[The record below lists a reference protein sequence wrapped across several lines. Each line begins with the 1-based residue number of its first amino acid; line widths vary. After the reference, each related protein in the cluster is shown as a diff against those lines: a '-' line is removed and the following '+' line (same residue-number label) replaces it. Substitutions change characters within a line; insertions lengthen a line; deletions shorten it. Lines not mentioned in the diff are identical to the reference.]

1 MLFEN
6 NVFKPLLRVFDVL
19 IENLNEFY
27 YNFLR
32 LEFKKYHIILI
43 LYQMV
48 LKKWKMVQHNES
60 ITNKFC
66 FFSLIEG
73 PWKGIGCIL

>member
-1 MLFEN
+1 MLFEK
-6 NVFKPLLRVFDVL
+6 NVFKLLLRVFNVFRNTELEIL
-19 IENLNEFY
+19 IENINEFY

-48 LKKWKMVQHNES
+48 LKK
-60 ITNKFC
+60 
-66 FFSLIEG
+66 
-73 PWKGIGCIL
+73 

>member
-1 MLFEN
+1 MLFEK
-6 NVFKPLLRVFDVL
+6 NVFKPLLRVFNVFRNTELEIL
-19 IENLNEFY
+19 IENINEFY

-48 LKKWKMVQHNES
+48 LKK
-60 ITNKFC
+60 
-66 FFSLIEG
+66 
-73 PWKGIGCIL
+73 